1 MGNSASKFQPI
12 GPAYVC
18 IGDPT
23 QTGGAGMTLLEKVDT
38 AGYSINPRT
47 AFVSD
52 DQRAGVPLA
61 DGLYSLASQPEA
73 QVSLSEAGLDT
84 IEALLYDSTRTQDTT
99 GTKTDVIGFPDRFQ
113 AVAAADVKTMCIV
126 PVSQAAAGSSAE
138 NGLWLPAVTVQT
150 VDGFSLG
157 RDPESVQRL
166 LPKRLRQAGSGGHG
180 DPAGQPRRVHGRPRD
195 DRAHVE
201 PADADVSWSVA
212 PSFYA

>member
-150 VDGFSLG
+150 VDGFSFG
-157 RDPESVQRL
+157 RVEQDEIQNPYNASFQSAYAKQDQGATAIPQGNRV
-166 LPKRLRQAGSGGHG
+166 GFMG
-180 DPAGQPRRVHGRPRD
+180 DPATIGLT
-195 DRAHVE
+195 
-201 PADADVSWSVA
+201 WSL
-212 PSFYA
+212 PTLT